1 MSDSASPDS
10 PDEPSAELD
19 DTPPSDGDTNDR
31 TTRWPLWVGLTIGL
45 LVLVVVIALVARPD
59 DPTYDDASRERF
71 LSACTA
77 DAGEPARS
85 TCECLYDR
93 IVATVPFD
101 RFELISEDLER
112 EAQGLPADEPLPLP
126 DDVQA
131 MLDECVAAAAPASN

>member
-1 MSDSASPDS
+1 MSESATPASA
-10 PDEPSAELD
+10 DEPPAELD
-19 DTPPSDGDTNDR
+19 DTPPSDGDSPSR
-31 TTRWPLWVGLTIGL
+31 SRWRLWVGLAVGV
-45 LVLVVVIALVARPD
+45 LVLVVIVALVARPD

-77 DAGEPARS
+77 DAGEPVQS

>member
-1 MSDSASPDS
+1 MSDSASPVS

-19 DTPPSDGDTNDR
+19 DTPPSDGDTTSR
-31 TTRWPLWVGLTIGL
+31 RRWPLWAGLAIGL
-45 LVLVVVIALVARPD
+45 LVLVVAIALVARPD

-112 EAQGLPADEPLPLP
+112 EAQGLPAEEPLPLP

-131 MLDECVAAAAPASN
+131 MLDECVAAAPASN